1 MLAIVLSHIY
11 VLLAILI
18 AILGRNKTMGFW
30 GYLFGSLVLTP
41 VVGFI
46 LVMVSAERRCLD
58 DEEEA

>member
-1 MLAIVLSHIY
+1 MLALVLAHLYI
-11 VLLAILI
+11 LLAILI

-46 LVMVSAERRCLD
+46 LVMVSAERICI
-58 DEEEA
+58 EEED

>member
-1 MLAIVLSHIY
+1 MLALVLAHLYI
-11 VLLAILI
+11 LLAILI

-46 LVMVSAERRCLD
+46 LVMVSAERTCI
-58 DEEEA
+58 EEEN